1 MGRKKRIR
9 PTHSDAGR
17 NGSRRRARESLMA
30 VDEAHETTPE
40 GVIGAGA
47 QECGTCR
54 LLWQKE
60 GEEAKSKRRIQ
71 QMKDGRFKATRLHK
85 AVTGQGGRGASAVTS
100 TSSV

>member
-54 LLWQKE
+54 LLWQKRRRRRSKKQKENTTDE
-60 GEEAKSKRRIQ
+60 GWSI
-71 QMKDGRFKATRLHK
+71 
-85 AVTGQGGRGASAVTS
+85 
-100 TSSV
+100 